1 VKLKYIIL
9 FFISFLVMS
18 LSCYAQEVQ
27 DQTKTEIAKTVPTN
41 TTKTVQTSTAE
52 TAQTKTTE
60 PNDYINE
67 DDLNDYI
74 NGDEDV
80 DQAVLATQ
88 KDPYEKLNRTIFKFN
103 ETIDDAFIKPI
114 AKTYNALMPRPLN
127 TAIHNAFNNLSEM
140 PTVVND
146 LLQFNFYQA
155 TSDGWR
161 FAVNTTVGIGGA
173 LDVAEKIDLARH
185 YEDVGLTLA
194 KWGWADSN
202 YFVIPFLGPSTIRD
216 TICLVP
222 YYYMTIFPYIHPWWP
237 KRYLLLGLRY
247 IDIRAHLL
255 RFERVY
261 EEIAI
266 DPYVFMRS
274 AYLQRRAYLMKENAN
289 GLNDPYT
296 AEDTKRAAADDSSET
311 YYLDD
316 V

>member
-1 VKLKYIIL
+1 M
-9 FFISFLVMS
+9 SFLVIS
-18 LSCYAQEVQ
+18 LSCYAQE
-27 DQTKTEIAKTVPTN
+27 QTKTE
-41 TTKTVQTSTAE
+41 TTKTTQTSTTE
-52 TAQTKTTE
+52 TAQTSNTE
-60 PNDYINE
+60 PNDYLNN
-67 DDLNDYI
+67 DNLNDYI
-74 NGDEDV
+74 NGDEKT
-80 DQAVLATQ
+80 DQAALVAIP

-114 AKTYNALMPRPLN
+114 AKTYNALTPSPLN

-140 PTVVND
+140 PTVIND

-161 FAVNTTVGIGGA
+161 FAVNTTIGVGGI
-173 LDVAEKIDLARH
+173 LDVAEKIGLNKH

-194 KWGWADSN
+194 KWGWVDSN

-255 RFERVY
+255 RFEKVY

-274 AYLQRRAYLMKENAN
+274 AYLQRRAYLMKENGN

-296 AEDTKRAAADDSSET
+296 AEDTQQAAADDSSET

>member
-1 VKLKYIIL
+1 MKLKFIIL
-9 FFISFLVMS
+9 FFITFLAIS
-18 LSCYAQEVQ
+18 LSGYAQE
-27 DQTKTEIAKTVPTN
+27 QTKTE
-41 TTKTVQTSTAE
+41 TTKATQASTTE
-52 TAQTKTTE
+52 TAQTSTTE
-60 PNDYINE
+60 PNDYLNE
-67 DDLNDYI
+67 DNLNDYI
-74 NGDEDV
+74 NGDGET
-80 DQAVLATQ
+80 DQAALYTAP
-88 KDPYEKLNRTIFKFN
+88 KDQYEKLNRTIFKFN

-114 AKTYNALMPRPLN
+114 AKTYNALMPTPLN
-127 TAIHNAFNNLSEM
+127 TAIHNAFNNLSEI
-140 PTVVND
+140 PTVIND

-161 FAVNTTVGIGGA
+161 FAVNTTIGIGGA
-173 LDVAEKIDLARH
+173 LDVAKKIDLTRH

-222 YYYMTIFPYIHPWWP
+222 YYYMTVFPYIHPWWP
-237 KRYLLLGLRY
+237 KRYLLLGMRY

-266 DPYVFMRS
+266 DPYVFTRS
-274 AYLQRRAYLMKENAN
+274 AYLQHRAYLMKENGN
-289 GLNDPYT
+289 IDDPYT
-296 AEDTKRAAADDSSET
+296 SEDTKQAAANNNNEA

-316 V
+316 I